1 MGEGNGTRR
10 TSISL
15 RYHYLTGGIYM
26 TINNRVLPELRQT
39 YSQFPGFRLEKD
51 LEWSRSLLSNPPS
64 EKSELVHISNR
75 MIPRGD
81 GDEMLVKIYEPV
93 KRNINQLPAML
104 WIHGGGFVM
113 GHPDMD
119 DILCERF
126 VQTANCVVVS
136 VDYRL
141 APEHPYPAAIEDCYT
156 GLVWMTTEATSL
168 GIDVKRVAIAG
179 ASGGG
184 GLTAALALMARDKGG
199 PSIIFQMPLY
209 PMLDNRNETSSS
221 YEVTEDHAIWSRT
234 NNLAAWGMYLGKE
247 KDTHELSPYAVP
259 SRADNL
265 AGLPPTYTCIGQL
278 DLFRDETIDY
288 VTRLAQAGVDVEFQ
302 LYPGSFH
309 CFEVFVPDA
318 EVSQRASQNY
328 LDAMTR
334 ALYS

>member
-1 MGEGNGTRR
+1 
-10 TSISL
+10 
-15 RYHYLTGGIYM
+15 M
-26 TINNRVLPELRQT
+26 TINNRVLPELRQA
-39 YSQFPGFRLEKD
+39 YSQFPGFRLQED
-51 LEWSRSLLSNPPS
+51 LAWSRSLLVQPPL
-64 EKSELVHISNR
+64 EKSKLVHTTNC

-81 GDEMLVKIYEPV
+81 GGEMLVKIYEPIE
-93 KRNINQLPAML
+93 RNRDKLPAML

-119 DILCERF
+119 DLLCERF

-141 APEHPYPAAIEDCYT
+141 APEHPYPAAIEDCYA
-156 GLVWMTTEATSL
+156 GLVWMTAEAPSL

-209 PMLDNRNETSSS
+209 PMLDNRNETPSS
-221 YEVTEDHAIWSRT
+221 YEITDAQATWSRL
-234 NNLAAWGMYLGKE
+234 NNLTAWRMYLGEE
-247 KDTHELSPYAVP
+247 KDTNELSPYAVP

-278 DLFRDETIDY
+278 DLFRDETFDY
-288 VTRLAQAGVDVEFQ
+288 VTRLAQAGVDVEMN

-309 CFEVFVPDA
+309 CFEVFVPEA

-328 LDAMTR
+328 LDAMAR
-334 ALYS
+334 ALHP